1 MYHVFI
7 MITDIAGF
15 LFCTAL
21 ITYSG
26 TQLSKYGNRLAEL
39 TGLSKAWI
47 GLILLATVT
56 SLPELITGISAVAV
70 LKAPN
75 LAAGNVLGSCAFNL
89 LILSVLDVMVKKPIT
104 SMVKASHLVTG
115 SFGIILLCTAAGA
128 ILFKHE
134 VPVLLWFSPITVL
147 ILAIYFTAMR
157 SIFLHENANP
167 PGVNKRTDAAGNKKA
182 LLHAISIYSMQAA
195 IVILSALFL
204 PYFGEHIAQK
214 TGMGNSFFGTL
225 FLAITT
231 SLPELVISISALRI
245 GAVDMAIGNLLGSNV
260 FNIFVLAIN
269 DLFYAEGSLYTA
281 ISETHLLSILTSVI
295 MTAVVAIGLTIRP
308 EKKRWYLGQDTF
320 IILIL
325 YIGLMV
331 TFFFRT

>member
-1 MYHVFI
+1 

-56 SLPELITGISAVAV
+56 SLPELITGISAVV
-70 LKAPN
+70 VVKAPD

-104 SMVKASHLVTG
+104 SLVKASHLVTG
-115 SFGIILLCTAAGA
+115 AFGIILLCTAGVA
-128 ILFKHE
+128 ILFEHE
-134 VPVLLWFSPITVL
+134 VPALLWFSPFTVL
-147 ILAIYFTAMR
+147 ILLIYFAAMR
-157 SIFLHENANP
+157 GIFLHESTNP
-167 PGVNKRTDAAGNKKA
+167 PEVSKKADAAGNKKA
-182 LLHAISIYSMQAA
+182 LMRAISIYSIQAA
-195 IVILSALFL
+195 VVIVSALFL
-204 PYFGEHIAQK
+204 PYFGDNIAQK
-214 TGMGNSFFGTL
+214 TGMGDSFFGTL

-231 SLPELVISISALRI
+231 SIPELVISVSALRI
-245 GAVDMAIGNLLGSNV
+245 GAVDMAMGNLLGSNV

-269 DLFYAEGSLYTA
+269 DLFYSGGSLYTA
-281 ISETHLLSILTSVI
+281 ISDTHLLSILVSVI
-295 MTAVVAIGLTIRP
+295 MTAVVAIGLATRP

-320 IILIL
+320 VILIL

-331 TFFFRT
+331 TLFFKT